1 VTVANVD
8 LSTKPPV
15 GVGLRHPHYE
25 AALSR
30 AADIDFVEVHTE
42 NFFGEGGASLAV
54 LEQAREHYELSFHC
68 TALGLGSA
76 AGISTQAVARLAQLV
91 ARFNPMLVSDHLCF
105 CWVQQGDTRIHAGD
119 LLPLPRNA
127 DALAVLTDNI
137 DRVQQ
142 ALGRSLVV
150 ENISTYIDQGG
161 HQWSEPEF
169 LLRLVERTGCQ
180 LLVDINNLLVNAH
193 NAGLPAAE
201 DYARAWL
208 DAIPRSAVA
217 EIHLAGY
224 TPVAPGQLAVD
235 DHAAPVSEQA
245 WRIYA
250 HALQRLGNVPT
261 LVEWDNDLPDWSVLL
276 AEATR
281 AREIQRALQAAEA

>member
-1 VTVANVD
+1 MAMGNM
-8 LSTKPPV
+8 STQPTV

-30 AADIDFVEVHTE
+30 TAEIDFIEVHTE
-42 NFFGEGGASLAV
+42 NFYGAGGASLAV
-54 LEQAREHYELSFHC
+54 LEQANEHYALSLHC

-76 AGISTQAVARLAQLV
+76 AGLSTQAVNRLAQLV

-105 CWVQQGDTRIHAGD
+105 CWAQRGNTRVHAGD
-119 LLPLPRNA
+119 LLPLPRNE
-127 DALAVLTDNI
+127 DALSVLTRNI

-142 ALGRSLVV
+142 AIGRPLAV
-150 ENISTYIDQGG
+150 ENISSYIDQRG
-161 HQWSEPEF
+161 HRWSEPEF
-169 LLRLVERTGCQ
+169 LHRLVERTGCQ

-193 NAGLPAAE
+193 NAQIPAAE
-201 DYARAWL
+201 DYARNWL

-235 DHAAPVSEQA
+235 DHAAPVSDPA
-245 WRIYA
+245 WRLYA
-250 HALQRLGNVPT
+250 HALRRFGNVPT
-261 LVEWDNDLPDWSVLL
+261 LVEWDNDLPEWPTLL
-276 AEATR
+276 AEASR
-281 AREIQRALQAAEA
+281 ARDIHRGLLAAQA